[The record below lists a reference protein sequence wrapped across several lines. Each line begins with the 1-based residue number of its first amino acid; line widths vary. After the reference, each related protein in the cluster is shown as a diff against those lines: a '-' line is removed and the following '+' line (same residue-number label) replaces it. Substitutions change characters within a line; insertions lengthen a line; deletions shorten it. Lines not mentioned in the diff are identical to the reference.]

1 MGKPGEFFIQPRGAG
16 RVAAPADHNLQGAE
30 SELQCGTG
38 VRAAASLRPG
48 RVKRVR
54 VGEANLQQK
63 DKYLQTYCE
72 HFSFLLEQRPNYVS
86 PGKIFLKLS

>member
-38 VRAAASLRPG
+38 VRAAASVRPG
-48 RVKRVR
+48 RVKSQSWRGKSTAKRTNILKPTV
-54 VGEANLQQK
+54 K
-63 DKYLQTYCE
+63 T
-72 HFSFLLEQRPNYVS
+72 FL
-86 PGKIFLKLS
+86 FF

>member
-38 VRAAASLRPG
+38 VRAAASVRPG

-63 DKYLQTYCE
+63 DKYLQTLF
-72 HFSFLLEQRPNYVS
+72 FSSRAKTKLCFARKN
-86 PGKIFLKLS
+86 IFEA